1 MAIAVTPRSVG
12 MMLAATVVAGWFE
25 TVTTPDTASRATPQQ
40 SSRAQG
46 GRVRGEVT
54 APYTVPDTS
63 RLRDYLNAAPSPSRG
78 RNPFVY
84 GSRMP
89 ARTPARE
96 VEVPEAEPV
105 PLPVEPPTPIFKLS
119 GIASNAE
126 GGAVTLTAIIIDN
139 GSMVFAK
146 DGDKLSNGFSVVSV
160 SEMSVT
166 LVDATGVTQTI
177 RLP

>member
-1 MAIAVTPRSVG
+1 
-12 MMLAATVVAGWFE
+12 MLAATVVAGWFE
-25 TVTTPDTASRATPQQ
+25 TVTTPDTASRASAPQQ

-46 GRVRGEVT
+46 GSARGVT
-54 APYTVPDTS
+54 PTNQSIPDTT
-63 RLRDYLNAAPSPSRG
+63 RLREWLNEPPSPSRG

-89 ARTPARE
+89 ARAAARE
-96 VEVPEAEPV
+96 VEVPVEAP
-105 PLPVEPPTPIFKLS
+105 PPIPVEPPMPVFKLS

-146 DGDKLSNGFSVVSV
+146 DGDRLSNGYSVVRV
-160 SEMSVT
+160 DELSVT
-166 LVDATGVTQTI
+166 LVDANGVTQTI

>member
-1 MAIAVTPRSVG
+1 
-12 MMLAATVVAGWFE
+12 MLAATVFGAWFE
-25 TVTTPDTASRATPQQ
+25 TTTTPDTVSRRQTVQQ

-46 GRVRGEVT
+46 RSTT
-54 APYTVPDTS
+54 AQASPAPLVPNTD
-63 RLRDYLNAAPSPSRG
+63 RLRAYLNSPPQPTRG

-89 ARTPARE
+89 ARAVHREAAETVVPAPA
-96 VEVPEAEPV
+96 VA
-105 PLPVEPPTPIFKLS
+105 VEPPMPIFRLS

-126 GGAVTLTAIIIDN
+126 ADAVIRTAIIIDN

-146 DGDKLSNGFSVVSV
+146 AGDKLSNGYSVVSV
-160 SEMSVT
+160 DEMAVT
-166 LVDATGVTQTI
+166 LVDANGVTQTI